1 MNTHRKTYSSIRDIK
16 KTLTAKPGKRAAVVA
31 KAA

>member
-16 KTLTAKPGKRAAVVA
+16 KTLTAKPGKRAATV

>member
-16 KTLTAKPGKRAAVVA
+16 KTLTAKPGKRAAA